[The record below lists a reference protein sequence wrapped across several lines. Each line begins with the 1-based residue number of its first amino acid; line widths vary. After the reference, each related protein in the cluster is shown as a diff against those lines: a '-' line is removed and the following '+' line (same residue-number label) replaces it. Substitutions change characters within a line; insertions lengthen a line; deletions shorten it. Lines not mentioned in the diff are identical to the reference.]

1 MRAKGFLYLMSWLGL
16 FFLGGCAAQQEFE
29 AREQICQDNIEKD
42 EAMKIARDVLTGMYF
57 TIDKSDF
64 DRGYIRTRPLAGGQ
78 FFEIWRQDNRSA
90 HDVVESSLHTIQR
103 VAELNF
109 TPLEVPEVPP
119 LTGFTQNAGGLCIDC
134 EITVRRL
141 SLPGREV
148 DSAAGAHTMFSR
160 SSSLLRKLELSD
172 EQKKG
177 ATWVDL
183 GADPGLQTEILNRI
197 EKQIVARGPR
207 LVSRTRDEK

>member
-1 MRAKGFLYLMSWLGL
+1 MTKKMRAKGFLYLMSWLGL
-16 FFLGGCAAQQEFE
+16 FFLGGCATQQEFE

-42 EAMKIARDVLTGMYF
+42 EAMKIAKDVLAGMYF
-57 TIDKSDF
+57 TIEKSDF
-64 DRGYIRTRPLAGGQ
+64 DRGYIRTKPLAGGQ

-109 TPLEVPEVPP
+109 T
-119 LTGFTQNAGGLCIDC
+119 QNAGGLCIDC

-141 SLPGREV
+141 SLPEREV
-148 DSAAGAHTMFSR
+148 NSAARAHTMFSR
-160 SSSLLRKLELSD
+160 GSSLLRKLELSD

-177 ATWVDL
+177 ATWVGL
-183 GADPGLQTEILNRI
+183 GADPRLQTEILNRI

-207 LVSRTRDEK
+207 FVSRMSHGPR

>member
-16 FFLGGCAAQQEFE
+16 FYLGGCATQEEFE
-29 AREQICQDNIEKD
+29 AVERICQDNIEKD
-42 EAMKIARDVLTGMYF
+42 EAMKIAKDVLAGMYF
-57 TIDKSDF
+57 TVEKSDF
-64 DRGYIRTRPLAGGQ
+64 DRGYIRTKPLAGGE
-78 FFEIWRQDNRSA
+78 FFEVWRQDNRSA

-109 TPLEVPEVPP
+109 T
-119 LTGFTQNAGGLCIDC
+119 QSAGGLCIDC

-141 SLPGREV
+141 SLPERGV
-148 DSAAGAHTMFSR
+148 NGAAGAYTMFSR

-172 EQKKG
+172 EQKKS

-183 GADPGLQTEILNRI
+183 GAAPRLQAEILGRI
-197 EKQIVARGPR
+197 EKQIAE
-207 LVSRTRDEK
+207 LQESR

>member
-1 MRAKGFLYLMSWLGL
+1 MRVKGFLYLISWLGL
-16 FFLGGCAAQQEFE
+16 FFLGGCATQQEFE

-64 DRGYIRTRPLAGGQ
+64 DHGYIRTRPLAGGQ

-109 TPLEVPEVPP
+109 T
-119 LTGFTQNAGGLCIDC
+119 QNAGGLCIDC

-148 DSAAGAHTMFSR
+148 NSAAGAHTMFSR

-172 EQKKG
+172 EQKND